1 MLDRHKE
8 LQNRLKELKNKPLF
22 YGYEVVIRPK
32 PKLPALKRPVRQF
45 RESASVQ
52 NLSNIVEKQQPIL
65 QETVSQELVH
75 RVVEPLPLRLHRLS
89 DIQVPAADFISEID
103 NLGSKVH
110 KRGSFNKRK
119 VKMSQIGLD
128 IGTKTIVAAYKNGK
142 NTEYIT
148 EINGYWPIE
157 KSTPFIENMLSDPKK
172 KRSDGTERPARFIK
186 LEDGRLII
194 LGRDAEEFAY
204 SMNDT
209 LKRPMAEGGVSP
221 DEDALTVLASIV
233 HGILETAE
241 KDLGK
246 FSDELKVCYCT
257 TANAI
262 NKEMNV
268 DYHKRVIDM
277 ILRSYES
284 KSNLKFDSIKES
296 HAIVNNMSPDGTGIG
311 ISWGAGTVTVSYVK
325 YGMEIYS
332 FCWVGSGDWIDNE
345 VARRHGYDPE
355 RSSLRLKSS
364 KETPTTVARR
374 KMTVDLTP
382 GKEPTDRI
390 GLDVVMHYDV
400 LISNVVDGIVT
411 GFRENEAQARINSGI
426 NIYMAGG
433 TASPVGFVERVSA
446 KLSHSELPFEIG
458 GVQRH
463 DHTLLCVAEGLLKA
477 AEIF

>member
-1 MLDRHKE
+1 MLDRHKI
-8 LQNRLKELKNKPLF
+8 LQEKLKEQKNKPLF

-32 PKLPALKRPVRQF
+32 PKLPCLKRPVPNFKQAKIAPA
-45 RESASVQ
+45 ESVVVS
-52 NLSNIVEKQQPIL
+52 EQQPK
-65 QETVSQELVH
+65 QEITCQLEEVTHAVEL
-75 RVVEPLPLRLHRLS
+75 LPIS
-89 DIQVPAADFISEID
+89 VPKLGYIRTPAPAYVTEID
-103 NLGSKVH
+103 IMGSKVH
-110 KRGSFNKRK
+110 KRGSHSKRR
-119 VKMSQIGLD
+119 VKMSHIGLD

-142 NTEYIT
+142 STEYIT

-209 LKRPMAEGGVSP
+209 LRRPMAEGGVSP
-221 DEDALTVLASIV
+221 DEDALTVLASII

-246 FSDELKVCYCT
+246 FDEDLKVCYCT

-277 ILRSYES
+277 ILKSYES
-284 KSNLKFDSIKES
+284 KANLKFESIKES

-325 YGMEIYS
+325 YGIEIYS
-332 FCWVGSGDWIDNE
+332 FCYVGSGDWIDNE
-345 VARRHGYDPE
+345 VARRHGYDPD

-364 KETPTTVARR
+364 KETPTTVSRR

-382 GKEPTDRI
+382 GNEPTDRV

-400 LISNVVDGIVT
+400 LISNVVEGIVT
-411 GFRENEAQARINSGI
+411 GFRENEAQARINSGV

-433 TASPVGFVERVSA
+433 TASPVGFVERVTA
-446 KLSHSELPFEIG
+446 KLANSELPFDIG
-458 GVQRH
+458 SVQRH
-463 DHTLLCVAEGLLKA
+463 DQTLLCVAEGLLKA